1 MAVIEGKKIKLFAL
15 NSNKA
20 LALEIS
26 EYLGVPLS
34 DCSVE
39 KFADGEIAININET
53 VRGHSVFVIQ
63 STSTPVND
71 NYMELLIMIDAL
83 KRASADQINIV
94 MPYYG
99 YSRQDRKA
107 APRQPI
113 SAKLMA
119 DLLQT
124 AGADRIMCLDL
135 HAAQIQGFFNIPIDN
150 FLAFPIFAEYFVNKK
165 LEDVVVVS
173 PDHGGVTRARKL
185 AVVLDAPIAIVDKR
199 RPKPNSA
206 EIMNIIGE
214 IKGKNCIIIDDMID
228 TAGTISIVIS
238 ALKEKGAKE
247 VFACCSHALLSGNA
261 VEKISKTP
269 IKELVITNS
278 VELKPEK
285 EMPYMVKLSIAELLG
300 RGILNIIKDQPVSDL
315 FTYDRYSQHD
325 NKRTKVNE

>member
-325 NKRTKVNE
+325 NKRIKVNE

>member
-15 NSNKA
+15 NSNKG
-20 LALEIS
+20 LAQEIS
-26 EYLGVPLS
+26 DYLGIALS

-39 KFADGEIAININET
+39 KFADGEVAITINET

-63 STSTPVND
+63 STSAPVND

-83 KRASADQINIV
+83 KRASAKEINII

-119 DLLQT
+119 DLLQA

-135 HAAQIQGFFNIPIDN
+135 HAAQIQGFFDIPIDN
-150 FLAFPIFAEYFVNKK
+150 FLAFPIFAEYFINKN
-165 LEDVVVVS
+165 LEDIVVVS
-173 PDHGGVTRARKL
+173 PDHGGTTRARKL
-185 AVVLDAPIAIVDKR
+185 AVVLEAPIAIVDKR

-206 EIMNIIGE
+206 EIMNIIGD

-247 VFACCSHALLSGNA
+247 VYACCSHAILSGNA
-261 VEKISKTP
+261 IEKISNTP

-278 VELKPEK
+278 VELPESK
-285 EMPYMVKLSIAELLG
+285 KAPYIVPLSIAELFG
-300 RGILNIIKDQPVSDL
+300 RGILNIINDQPVSDL
-315 FTYDRYSQHD
+315 FTYDRYTQHGKT
-325 NKRTKVNE
+325 NN

>member
-1 MAVIEGKKIKLFAL
+1 MAIIEGKKIKLFAL
-15 NSNKA
+15 NSNKE
-20 LALEIS
+20 LAQEIS
-26 EYLGVPLS
+26 DYLGIPLS

-39 KFADGEIAININET
+39 KFADGEVAININET

-71 NYMELLIMIDAL
+71 NYMQLLIMIDAL
-83 KRASADQINIV
+83 KRASAEQINII

-135 HAAQIQGFFNIPIDN
+135 HAAQIQGFFDIPIDN

-165 LEDVVVVS
+165 LDDVVVVS

-206 EIMNIIGE
+206 EIMNIIGD

-238 ALKEKGAKE
+238 ALKERGAKE

-278 VELKPEK
+278 VELAPEK
-285 EMPYMVKLSIAELLG
+285 QTSYMVKLSIAELLS

-315 FTYDRYSQHD
+315 FTYDRYSQHEKK
-325 NKRTKVNE
+325 NKNENE

>member
-15 NSNKA
+15 NSNKG
-20 LALEIS
+20 LAKEIS
-26 EYLGVPLS
+26 DYLGVALS

-39 KFADGEIAININET
+39 KFADGEVAITINET

-63 STSTPVND
+63 STSAPVND

-83 KRASADQINIV
+83 KRASAKEINII

-119 DLLQT
+119 DLLQA

-150 FLAFPIFAEYFVNKK
+150 FLAFPIFAEYFIGKN
-165 LEDVVVVS
+165 LEDIVVVS
-173 PDHGGVTRARKL
+173 PDHGGTTRARKL
-185 AVVLDAPIAIVDKR
+185 AVVLEAPIAIVDKR

-206 EIMNIIGE
+206 EIMNIIGD

-247 VFACCSHALLSGNA
+247 VYACCSHAILSGNA
-261 VEKISKTP
+261 IEKISNTP

-278 VELKPEK
+278 VELPESK
-285 EMPYMVKLSIAELLG
+285 KAPYIVPLSIAELFG
-300 RGILNIIKDQPVSDL
+300 RGILNIINDQPVSDL
-315 FTYDRYSQHD
+315 FTYDRYAQHG
-325 NKRTKVNE
+325 KTKN